1 MNGNNNTDQR
11 VCMKS
16 ITPEKVS
23 SKELE
28 RWPARLALHP
38 VPLLPT
44 RLPAVEDDLQPAR
57 AAADELAGVA
67 LAPALHKANLHREA
81 RPWLLHEL
89 MVIGPLQAVRLLIV
103 KSLDGETRE
112 HLVHQQRPGV
122 RVVQCGGLD
131 EDGVTAAV
139 VNPHAI
145 HFPRQLDA
153 TANLAPHL
161 LDQLTLVV
169 RIELSEAKAI
179 PLR

>member
-1 MNGNNNTDQR
+1 
-11 VCMKS
+11 
-16 ITPEKVS
+16 
-23 SKELE
+23 
-28 RWPARLALHP
+28 
-38 VPLLPT
+38 
-44 RLPAVEDDLQPAR
+44 
-57 AAADELAGVA
+57 
-67 LAPALHKANLHREA
+67 
-81 RPWLLHEL
+81 
-89 MVIGPLQAVRLLIV
+89 MVIGPLQAVGFLIV

-112 HLVHQQRPGV
+112 HFVHQQRPGV

-153 TANLAPHL
+153 TADLAPHFL
-161 LDQLTLVV
+161 YQLTLVV